1 MDYTSALNPKK
12 KNNNGALGNSEGI
25 LQFNDFMS
33 SFSPAGGTDLTFRQD
48 EEGDTTLGAKGNVG
62 AVFKHGDVNANVNAQ
77 FNLPD
82 LAALPT
88 MMSDPNLSA
97 DFLKRAMYQPE
108 TEDNYLGADLNV
120 NAGNLNFDWH
130 SVPNDIDTVNAR
142 YNLGNNSS
150 ISASRR
156 PLQNITGLSIDEPA
170 YMLQYN
176 KKWD

>member
-82 LAALPT
+82 LA
-88 MMSDPNLSA
+88 
-97 DFLKRAMYQPE
+97 
-108 TEDNYLGADLNV
+108 
-120 NAGNLNFDWH
+120 
-130 SVPNDIDTVNAR
+130 
-142 YNLGNNSS
+142 GNNSS
-150 ISASRR
+150 ITASRR
-156 PLQNITGLSIDEPA
+156 PLQNVTGLSIDEPA